1 MPDADGWIDADHN
14 ATTPCLPEVV
24 EAVVRCLRDDTA
36 NPGNRSHPA
45 GRRAQAI
52 VDAGRAEV
60 AALIGADPAEIIFT
74 SGATEACNLAIL
86 GVAERA
92 ITQRPGFV
100 APATEH
106 SAVLEPIRRLS
117 DHGAAVRV
125 LPVDAAG
132 QVTAERFAA
141 ALDDRTALAAA
152 MLVNNET
159 GLIHPIADFAA
170 LCKQHGAL
178 LLCDATQ
185 APGRLAIDV
194 GRLGCDLL
202 TLSAHKLYGPKGIGA
217 LWLRRGLA
225 LSPQIVGGGQER
237 GMRSGTPNVPGIT
250 GFAVAA
256 RLAREQLASRQ
267 ARLAQLTHRLE
278 ARLLAALP
286 GLRIHAADAERAPG
300 TTMISLPGLPRGW
313 LTGLQRT
320 RASGGSACQQSTG
333 RPSHVLLALG
343 LSEADA
349 GNSLRLG
356 LGIQQSE
363 ADVEAIAADVTRA
376 ALALRGSDRTGGGT
390 RKK

>member
-1 MPDADGWIDADHN
+1 MTDADGWIDADHN
-14 ATTPCLPEVV
+14 TTTACLPEVV
-24 EAVVRCLRDDTA
+24 EAVVRCLRDDAA

-74 SGATEACNLAIL
+74 SGATEACNLAIF
-86 GVAERA
+86 GVAER
-92 ITQRPGFV
+92 IMVQRPGFV
-100 APATEH
+100 TVATEH

-117 DHGAAVRV
+117 DHGAAVRI
-125 LPVDAAG
+125 LAVDAAG
-132 QVTAERFAA
+132 RVPAERFAA
-141 ALDDRTALAAA
+141 ALDERTALAAT

-159 GLIHPIADFAA
+159 GLIHPVAGFAA
-170 LCKQHGAL
+170 ISRSHGAL

-185 APGRLAIDV
+185 APGRTAIDV
-194 GRLGCDLL
+194 HGLGCDLL
-202 TLSAHKLYGPKGIGA
+202 ALSAHKLYGPKGIGA
-217 LWLRRGLA
+217 LWLRRGLS

-237 GMRSGTPNVPGIT
+237 GLRSGTPNVPGIA

-256 RLAREQLASRQ
+256 RLAREQFAVRQ
-267 ARLAQLTHRLE
+267 ARLAQLTGRLE

-286 GLRIHAADAERAPG
+286 GLHIHAADTDRAPG

-320 RASGGSACQQSTG
+320 CASGGSACQQATG

-343 LSEADA
+343 LGEADA

-356 LGIQQSE
+356 LGFEQDEQ
-363 ADVEAIAADVTRA
+363 DVDAIADDVIRA
-376 ALALRGSDRTGGGT
+376 ALALRRN
-390 RKK
+390 